1 MKIRVK
7 DIADK
12 LGLSTSTVSV
22 VLNNR
27 PSRVSEK
34 TKQKIFDMAN
44 KLNYQKDIDV
54 NIEDKLRAK
63 TIAILIVSFSCEE
76 QMKIVVKLVE
86 ELKKINYTSLVIQT
100 KDEDILNVL
109 DIVVSKAVDGIIL
122 LEPNELD
129 ILEQYFEIFS
139 LPKVIFTRSDK
150 IFNFNCFSI
159 DKEEKINEKNIEY
172 IIKKLIDL
180 VLYPEE
186 KAVNIHLKKAII
198 IAFFVE

>member
-139 LPKVIFTRSDK
+139 LPKVIFTRNDK

-186 KAVNIHLKKAII
+186 KAVNIHLKRL
-198 IAFFVE
+198 

>member
-100 KDEDILNVL
+100 KNEDILNVL

-186 KAVNIHLKKAII
+186 KAVNIHLKRL
-198 IAFFVE
+198 

>member
-54 NIEDKLRAK
+54 NIDDKLRAK

-76 QMKIVVKLVE
+76 QMKIVVNLVK

-186 KAVNIHLKKAII
+186 KAVNIHLKRL
-198 IAFFVE
+198 

>member
-54 NIEDKLRAK
+54 NIDDKLRAK
-63 TIAILIVSFSCEE
+63 TIAILVVSFSCEE

-159 DKEEKINEKNIEY
+159 DKEEKINEKNIGY

-186 KAVNIHLKKAII
+186 KAVNIHLKRL
-198 IAFFVE
+198 

>member
-54 NIEDKLRAK
+54 NIDDKLRAK

-76 QMKIVVKLVE
+76 QMKIVVNLVE

-159 DKEEKINEKNIEY
+159 DKEEKINEKNIGY

-186 KAVNIHLKKAII
+186 KAVNIHLKRL
-198 IAFFVE
+198 

>member
-86 ELKKINYTSLVIQT
+86 KLKKINYTSLVIQT

-186 KAVNIHLKKAII
+186 KAVNIHLKRL
-198 IAFFVE
+198 

>member
-76 QMKIVVKLVE
+76 QIKIVVKLVE

-139 LPKVIFTRSDK
+139 LPKVIFTRNDK

-186 KAVNIHLKKAII
+186 KAVNIHLKRL
-198 IAFFVE
+198 

>member
-54 NIEDKLRAK
+54 NIDDKLRAK

-76 QMKIVVKLVE
+76 QMKIVVNLVE
-86 ELKKINYTSLVIQT
+86 KLKKINYTSLVIQT

-159 DKEEKINEKNIEY
+159 DKEEKINEKNIGY

-186 KAVNIHLKKAII
+186 KAVNIHLKRL
-198 IAFFVE
+198 

>member
-54 NIEDKLRAK
+54 NIEDKLKAK

-186 KAVNIHLKKAII
+186 KAVNIHLKRL
-198 IAFFVE
+198 

>member
-100 KDEDILNVL
+100 KNEDILNVL

-139 LPKVIFTRSDK
+139 LPKVIFTRNDK

-186 KAVNIHLKKAII
+186 KAVNIHLKRL
-198 IAFFVE
+198 

>member
-159 DKEEKINEKNIEY
+159 DEEEKINEKNIEY

-186 KAVNIHLKKAII
+186 KAVNIHLKRL
-198 IAFFVE
+198 

>member
-100 KDEDILNVL
+100 KDEDILNIL

-186 KAVNIHLKKAII
+186 KAVNIHLKRL
-198 IAFFVE
+198 

>member
-76 QMKIVVKLVE
+76 KMKIVVKLVE

-186 KAVNIHLKKAII
+186 KAVNIHLKRL
-198 IAFFVE
+198 

>member
-63 TIAILIVSFSCEE
+63 TIAILILSFSCEE

-186 KAVNIHLKKAII
+186 KAVNIHLKRL
-198 IAFFVE
+198 

>member
-54 NIEDKLRAK
+54 NIDDKLRAK
-63 TIAILIVSFSCEE
+63 TIAILVVSFSCEE

-186 KAVNIHLKKAII
+186 KAVNIHLKRL
-198 IAFFVE
+198 

>member
-54 NIEDKLRAK
+54 NIDDKLRAK

-100 KDEDILNVL
+100 KNEDILNVL

-159 DKEEKINEKNIEY
+159 DKEEKINEKNIGY

-186 KAVNIHLKKAII
+186 KAVNIHLKRL
-198 IAFFVE
+198 

>member
-139 LPKVIFTRSDK
+139 LPKVIFTRNDK

-159 DKEEKINEKNIEY
+159 DKEEKINEKNIGY

-186 KAVNIHLKKAII
+186 KAVNIHLKRL
-198 IAFFVE
+198 

>member
-54 NIEDKLRAK
+54 NIDDKLRAK

-159 DKEEKINEKNIEY
+159 DKEEKINEKNIGY

-186 KAVNIHLKKAII
+186 KAVNIHLKRL
-198 IAFFVE
+198 

>member
-76 QMKIVVKLVE
+76 QMKIVVNLVK

-186 KAVNIHLKKAII
+186 KAVNIHLKRL
-198 IAFFVE
+198 

>member
-86 ELKKINYTSLVIQT
+86 ELKKINYTSLIIQT

-186 KAVNIHLKKAII
+186 KAVNIHLKRL
-198 IAFFVE
+198 

>member
-54 NIEDKLRAK
+54 NIDDKLRAK

-76 QMKIVVKLVE
+76 QMKIVVNLVE

-159 DKEEKINEKNIEY
+159 DKEEKINEKNIGY
-172 IIKKLIDL
+172 IIKKLMDL

-186 KAVNIHLKKAII
+186 KAVNIHLKRL
-198 IAFFVE
+198 

>member
-54 NIEDKLRAK
+54 NIDDKLRAK

-186 KAVNIHLKKAII
+186 KAVNIHLKRL
-198 IAFFVE
+198 

>member
-139 LPKVIFTRSDK
+139 LPKVIFTKSDK

-186 KAVNIHLKKAII
+186 KAVNIHLKRL
-198 IAFFVE
+198 

>member
-54 NIEDKLRAK
+54 NIEDKLKAK

-139 LPKVIFTRSDK
+139 LPKVIFTRNDK

-186 KAVNIHLKKAII
+186 KAVNIHLKRL
-198 IAFFVE
+198 

>member
-63 TIAILIVSFSCEE
+63 TIAILILSFSCEE

-186 KAVNIHLKKAII
+186 KVVNIHLKRL
-198 IAFFVE
+198 

>member
-54 NIEDKLRAK
+54 NIDDKLRAK

-76 QMKIVVKLVE
+76 QMKIVVNLVK

-159 DKEEKINEKNIEY
+159 DKEEKINEKNIGY
-172 IIKKLIDL
+172 IIKKLMDL

-186 KAVNIHLKKAII
+186 KAVNIHLKRL
-198 IAFFVE
+198 

>member
-159 DKEEKINEKNIEY
+159 DKEEKINEKNIGY

-186 KAVNIHLKKAII
+186 KAVSVHLKRL
-198 IAFFVE
+198 

>member
-139 LPKVIFTRSDK
+139 LPKVIFTRNDK

-186 KAVNIHLKKAII
+186 KAG
-198 IAFFVE
+198 

>member
-186 KAVNIHLKKAII
+186 KAVNIHLKRL
-198 IAFFVE
+198 

>member
-7 DIADK
+7 DIAAK

-54 NIEDKLRAK
+54 NIDDKLRAK

-76 QMKIVVKLVE
+76 QMKIVVKLVK

-186 KAVNIHLKKAII
+186 KAVNIHLKRL
-198 IAFFVE
+198 

>member
-76 QMKIVVKLVE
+76 QMKIVVNLVE

-159 DKEEKINEKNIEY
+159 DKEEKINEKNIGY

-186 KAVNIHLKKAII
+186 KAVNIHLKRL
-198 IAFFVE
+198 

>member
-54 NIEDKLRAK
+54 NIDDKLRAK

-76 QMKIVVKLVE
+76 QMKIVVNLVK

-159 DKEEKINEKNIEY
+159 DKEEKINEKNIGY

-186 KAVNIHLKKAII
+186 KAVKIVLA
-198 IAFFVE
+198 

>member
-122 LEPNELD
+122 LEPNELN

-186 KAVNIHLKKAII
+186 KAVNIHLKRL
-198 IAFFVE
+198 

>member
-159 DKEEKINEKNIEY
+159 DKEEKINEKNIGY

-186 KAVNIHLKKAII
+186 KAVNIHLKRL
-198 IAFFVE
+198 

>member
-22 VLNNR
+22 VLNDR

-186 KAVNIHLKKAII
+186 KAVNIHLKRL
-198 IAFFVE
+198 

>member
-54 NIEDKLRAK
+54 NIDDKLRAK

-76 QMKIVVKLVE
+76 QMKIVVNLVK

-159 DKEEKINEKNIEY
+159 DKEEKINEKNIGY

-186 KAVNIHLKKAII
+186 KAVNIHLKRL
-198 IAFFVE
+198 

>member
-122 LEPNELD
+122 LDPNELD

-186 KAVNIHLKKAII
+186 KAVNIHLKRL
-198 IAFFVE
+198 